1 MEFEIGFSWKY
12 CVVSRIIYYLATI
25 FENKQCSFKD
35 LSFQFFQITKMDSEK
50 MALLTSFLVDFLE
63 YLRASEGDRLMH
75 KKVSSAVER
84 SENPGGGAGRG
95 K

>member
-1 MEFEIGFSWKY
+1 
-12 CVVSRIIYYLATI
+12 
-25 FENKQCSFKD
+25 
-35 LSFQFFQITKMDSEK
+35 

-84 SENPGGGAGRG
+84 SENPGGRGGGGEGQGVIGGA
-95 K
+95 